1 MSLLAIDPGLHTCG
15 AAVFDTTSS
24 NDLVWAG
31 LIKNRVDANPLNPT
45 YHSMLWR
52 GMVDAVDAEMHVL
65 GYAPDRMA
73 VELPQ
78 VYVASRSKGDPNDLI
93 MLTGVVGGL
102 VHWFSGM
109 SFCYLPREW
118 KGSVPK
124 EIMNARVLK
133 HLSDDEQSK
142 IQKTPKTLI
151 HNVYDGIGV
160 GMRHLGRL

>member
-1 MSLLAIDPGLHTCG
+1 MLLSIDPGLHAVG

-31 LIKNRVDANPLNPT
+31 LIKNHVDAHPSNPS
-45 YHSMLWR
+45 YHSMIWR

-102 VHWFSGM
+102 VHWFTGLTFLYS
-109 SFCYLPREW
+109 PRSW
-118 KGSVPK
+118 KGTVDK
-124 EIMNARVLK
+124 KVMTERILK
-133 HLSDDEQSK
+133 HLSEEERSK
-142 IQKTPKTLI
+142 IQKAPKSLW
-151 HNVYDGIGV
+151 HNVVDGIG
-160 GMRHLGRL
+160 LGLFHTKRL